1 MKTLVCSVVL
11 LVGVGLSSLNGAP
24 VTVGAKGNEPLLAI
38 APDGTLYISALQHI
52 YRSTN
57 SGASWTELPGPI
69 FASQLNLNSDSSMA
83 VDPGGR
89 LYFTFDYPYAG
100 TTAVCTSDDKGDS
113 WACDPAVVPGG
124 TDRMWVLAPR
134 NDAAYEVTNEGLYET
149 AFLTST
155 DRGATWTPRAV
166 ATGILEPQTGPLLQK
181 KCSSS
186 VLQVAKIYGNSDAE
200 AQVQIYVYEPE
211 STGSVLSEMR
221 PTGLKL
227 PTALPSAALSLDG
240 TLYVSSE
247 EVNAANGRQ
256 VVVAR
261 SADEG
266 KTWTKLP
273 PVPTTTTGTAT
284 FTWLAAGAPG
294 HVGVIYY
301 YTTDNG
307 DPAALTDST
316 WSVLWAETFNGD
328 TASPTW
334 TVTTIEGPVHKG
346 RICAAADCMGTDRFA
361 GDFINAIIDPGGIA
375 HLTWMKQEDGTGPI
389 SIRYT
394 NIMAGPLATYTP
406 APCAPATPT
415 PTPSGTPTPTATAT
429 PTATPT
435 ASGTPANVQL
445 LNVSGRLLT
454 QGDDKVGIGGFII
467 QGSDFKRVMVRAIGP
482 SLKVNGNPVPDALQ
496 DPVIELYDNSGGVIT
511 NDNWRSTQES
521 DIEQSGLAPS
531 DDRESAILTTLRRGD
546 YTAIIRGANGSTGV
560 GLIEIYDL
568 QSNKPAQLGNLSV
581 RAEVR
586 TDDNVLI
593 DGLIIRGGMAKRVV
607 LRAIGPSLHN
617 NGLSGE
623 LQDPVLELHD
633 GNGTLMQKNDNWKE
647 ASNAADIQATGL
659 APSDDRESA
668 ILMTL
673 PSGNYT
679 AIVSG
684 VNRTTGIALAEAYRL
699 D

>member
-1 MKTLVCSVVL
+1 
-11 LVGVGLSSLNGAP
+11 
-24 VTVGAKGNEPLLAI
+24 
-38 APDGTLYISALQHI
+38 
-52 YRSTN
+52 
-57 SGASWTELPGPI
+57 
-69 FASQLNLNSDSSMA
+69 
-83 VDPGGR
+83 
-89 LYFTFDYPYAG
+89 
-100 TTAVCTSDDKGDS
+100 
-113 WACDPAVVPGG
+113 
-124 TDRMWVLAPR
+124 
-134 NDAAYEVTNEGLYET
+134 
-149 AFLTST
+149 
-155 DRGATWTPRAV
+155 V
-166 ATGILEPQTGPLLQK
+166 A
-181 KCSSS
+181 
-186 VLQVAKIYGNSDAE
+186 
-200 AQVQIYVYEPE
+200 
-211 STGSVLSEMR
+211 
-221 PTGLKL
+221 
-227 PTALPSAALSLDG
+227 
-240 TLYVSSE
+240 
-247 EVNAANGRQ
+247 
-256 VVVAR
+256 
-261 SADEG
+261 
-266 KTWTKLP
+266 
-273 PVPTTTTGTAT
+273 
-284 FTWLAAGAPG
+284 
-294 HVGVIYY
+294 
-301 YTTDNG
+301 
-307 DPAALTDST
+307 
-316 WSVLWAETFNGD
+316 WAESFNAD

-361 GDFINAIIDPGGIA
+361 GDFINAIIDPSGVA
-375 HLTWMKQEDGTGPI
+375 HLTWMKQEGGTGAI

-406 APCAPATPT
+406 APCASATPT
-415 PTPSGTPTPTATAT
+415 PTPTPGGSPTPTATATPTSTPT

-454 QGDDKVGIGGFII
+454 QVSDKVGIGGFII

-482 SLKVNGNPVPDALQ
+482 SLKVNGNPVPGALQ
-496 DPVIELYDNSGGVIT
+496 DPVLELYDNSGGVIT

-546 YTAIIRGANGSTGV
+546 YTAIIRGADGSTGV

-593 DGLIIRGGMAKRVV
+593 DGLIIRGGMPKRVV

-617 NGLSGE
+617 SGLSGE

-633 GNGTLMQKNDNWKE
+633 GNGTLMQTNDNWKE
-647 ASNAADIQATGL
+647 ASNASDIQATGL

>member
-1 MKTLVCSVVL
+1 
-11 LVGVGLSSLNGAP
+11 
-24 VTVGAKGNEPLLAI
+24 
-38 APDGTLYISALQHI
+38 
-52 YRSTN
+52 
-57 SGASWTELPGPI
+57 
-69 FASQLNLNSDSSMA
+69 
-83 VDPGGR
+83 
-89 LYFTFDYPYAG
+89 
-100 TTAVCTSDDKGDS
+100 
-113 WACDPAVVPGG
+113 
-124 TDRMWVLAPR
+124 
-134 NDAAYEVTNEGLYET
+134 
-149 AFLTST
+149 
-155 DRGATWTPRAV
+155 
-166 ATGILEPQTGPLLQK
+166 
-181 KCSSS
+181 
-186 VLQVAKIYGNSDAE
+186 
-200 AQVQIYVYEPE
+200 
-211 STGSVLSEMR
+211 
-221 PTGLKL
+221 
-227 PTALPSAALSLDG
+227 
-240 TLYVSSE
+240 
-247 EVNAANGRQ
+247 
-256 VVVAR
+256 
-261 SADEG
+261 
-266 KTWTKLP
+266 
-273 PVPTTTTGTAT
+273 
-284 FTWLAAGAPG
+284 
-294 HVGVIYY
+294 
-301 YTTDNG
+301 
-307 DPAALTDST
+307 
-316 WSVLWAETFNGD
+316 
-328 TASPTW
+328 
-334 TVTTIEGPVHKG
+334 
-346 RICAAADCMGTDRFA
+346 
-361 GDFINAIIDPGGIA
+361 
-375 HLTWMKQEDGTGPI
+375 
-389 SIRYT
+389 
-394 NIMAGPLATYTP
+394 
-406 APCAPATPT
+406 
-415 PTPSGTPTPTATAT
+415 
-429 PTATPT
+429 
-435 ASGTPANVQL
+435 
-445 LNVSGRLLT
+445 
-454 QGDDKVGIGGFII
+454 VGIGGFII

-511 NDNWRSTQES
+511 NDNWRSTQEG

-568 QSNKPAQLGNLSV
+568 QANKPAQLGNLSV